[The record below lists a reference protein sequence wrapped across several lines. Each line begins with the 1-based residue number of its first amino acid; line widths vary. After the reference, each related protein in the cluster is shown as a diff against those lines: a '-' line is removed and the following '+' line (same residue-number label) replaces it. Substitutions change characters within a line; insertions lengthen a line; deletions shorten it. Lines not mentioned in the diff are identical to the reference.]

1 MEPVQIL
8 LVEDNPA
15 DVCLT
20 REAFRASNVDYE
32 LHVAADG
39 IQALAA
45 LRGEAPH
52 EKNLQPDL
60 VLLDLN
66 LPRKDGREVL
76 AEIKSDPQ
84 LKRIPV
90 VVLTTSRA
98 EADVAHCY
106 DLHANCFLSKPLEFD
121 RFVTSVESLRDF
133 WLCAATL
140 PPR

>member
-20 REAFRASNVDYE
+20 F
-32 LHVAADG
+32 
-39 IQALAA
+39 
-45 LRGEAPH
+45 
-52 EKNLQPDL
+52 
-60 VLLDLN
+60 
-66 LPRKDGREVL
+66 
-76 AEIKSDPQ
+76 
-84 LKRIPV
+84 
-90 VVLTTSRA
+90 TSPPTG
-98 EADVAHCY
+98 
-106 DLHANCFLSKPLEFD
+106 SKPLEFD